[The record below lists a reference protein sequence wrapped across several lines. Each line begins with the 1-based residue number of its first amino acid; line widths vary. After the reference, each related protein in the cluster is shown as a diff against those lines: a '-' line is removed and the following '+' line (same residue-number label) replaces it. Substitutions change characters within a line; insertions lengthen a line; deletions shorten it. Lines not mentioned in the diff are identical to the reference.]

1 MRELESQMGKE
12 FSAEQSLKG
21 VQEDNTLDMEA
32 MDPLQVRLDM
42 ATICMEINDIEAARE
57 ILQEIIL
64 ESDEPGKSKAQ
75 AMLDNLEN

>member
-1 MRELESQMGKE
+1 MRELEAQMGKE

-21 VQEDNTLDMEA
+21 IQEDNTLDMEA